1 LSKVF
6 IKKTHL
12 NSLQQVWIYPY
23 ISY

>member
-1 LSKVF
+1 LSKIF